1 MAHGKDAHDED
12 RGWERP
18 RLRFSARRRRRR
30 RRQRKGTTSWASV
43 DCGGG
48 GASGRPC
55 LRRRRLGA
63 TSAPGGGWGR
73 RRLRLRPA
81 AVDGEAP
88 AVGKTSPLVQCAP
101 AAEGDD
107 DARSE
112 SRVERVMTDEA

>member
-1 MAHGKDAHDED
+1 MKTGAWED
-12 RGWERP
+12 LASGSVRGDGGSGGGRERP
-18 RLRFSARRRRRR
+18 HG
-30 RRQRKGTTSWASV
+30 QRWTAAAAAHREDLV
-43 DCGGG
+43 
-48 GASGRPC
+48 SG
-55 LRRRRLGA
+55 
-63 TSAPGGGWGR
+63 GGGWGR
-73 RRLRLRPA
+73 RRLRATDGDLRPA